1 VALYRAAQASAFLE
15 GRDFV
20 LPDDVAGIAPAVL
33 AHRILL
39 DVDRELRGATAD
51 RVVAQLVASTP
62 LPIARAL

>member
-20 LPDDVAGIAPAVL
+20 TPADVAAIAPAVL

-51 RVVAQLVASTP
+51 RVVAQLLSTTP
-62 LPIARAL
+62 LPIPKTA